1 MKEIQEILKERHI
14 RATKYRLA
22 VLSLLKDEFDRFIS
36 IDEIRTR
43 ISEEYPKFDF
53 STAYRALELFEEKQ
67 LVYKTKIDDK
77 ICYTI
82 ECDVKSEHHHLICKN
97 CGKKIV
103 LNFCPFEDLEQ
114 RYVELGFDTF
124 DHMRDFFG
132 ICQECKRLDDKINE

>member
-1 MKEIQEILKERHI
+1 MKEIQEILKERRI
-14 RATKYRLA
+14 RVTKYRLA
-22 VLSLLKDEFDRFIS
+22 ILGLLKEESDRFIS

-43 ISEEYPKFDF
+43 ISGEYPKFDF

-67 LVYKTKIDDK
+67 LVYKTKMDDK

-82 ECDVKSEHHHLICKN
+82 QCEVDSDHHHLICKN

-103 LNFCPFEDLEQ
+103 LNFCPFEELEDQ
-114 RYVELGFDTF
+114 YEALGFDTF

-132 ICQECKRLDDKINE
+132 ICQKCKKVDDKMNQ